1 LKCFYFNFNI
11 TPEEERNKKQETRTH
26 KMTTTIARNPQYE
39 LPSESGGIPRME
51 DAEPAENIHQEE
63 ESPVSDVCHTPR
75 PGGSSLLQYHE
86 EQQRRINEMNEWR
99 ASFTN
104 AANMSA
110 KKAKLRRSANSR
122 TVYLPYSHPNLKM
135 CMDILKFRVTGVST
149 EAIVAA
155 DSVAQKKLGL
165 RVPEL
170 IDEHEFNILKHALIH
185 QKIRIDVSDT
195 ATITKK
201 EMCAMILTEEMKM
214 QEADKLIQIFE
225 KKTKESPAETGTTE
239 EPAEPAAVYDVSD
252 AEYQEA
258 KKIYSDSEYWHA
270 ALTKEKTRCWGP
282 EKNRLWLPVPV
293 VEEKEEPKKT
303 ISQQVRISNSSKH
316 VFTKIISPET
326 LRRPFI
332 EMDTLAKTFTSDMI
346 DFLLSPK
353 RVLDRKHVADQI
365 VEFVAVRRRLLR
377 KEK

>member
-1 LKCFYFNFNI
+1 
-11 TPEEERNKKQETRTH
+11 
-26 KMTTTIARNPQYE
+26 MTTTFARNDAQYE

-51 DAEPAENIHQEE
+51 DAEPGENIHQEE

-86 EQQRRINEMNEWR
+86 EQQRLINEMKEWR

-104 AANMSA
+104 AANISA
-110 KKAKLRRSANSR
+110 QKAKLRRSANSR

-155 DSVAQKKLGL
+155 DSVAQKKLGD

-170 IDEHEFNILKHALIH
+170 IDEHEFNLLKHALIH

-225 KKTKESPAETGTTE
+225 KTNAAAPAGTGTTE
-239 EPAEPAAVYDVSD
+239 EAAAPAAEPAAPAECDVSD

-258 KKIYSDSEYWHA
+258 KKIYSDSKYWHA

-282 EKNRLWLPVPV
+282 EKNRFWLPV
-293 VEEKEEPKKT
+293 VEETEQPKKT
-303 ISQQVRISNSSKH
+303 ISQQVRISNSSKQ
-316 VFTKIISPET
+316 VFTNIISPET

-365 VEFVAVRRRLLR
+365 VELVAVRRLLR

>member
-1 LKCFYFNFNI
+1 
-11 TPEEERNKKQETRTH
+11 
-26 KMTTTIARNPQYE
+26 MTTTIARNAQFE

-75 PGGSSLLQYHE
+75 PGGSSILQYHE
-86 EQQRRINEMNEWR
+86 EQQRRINEMKEWS
-99 ASFTN
+99 ASFTS
-104 AANMSA
+104 AANISA

-122 TVYLPYSHPNLKM
+122 TFYIPCSHPNLKM
-135 CMDILKFRVTGVST
+135 CMDILKFRVAGVST

-155 DSVAQKKLGL
+155 DSVAQKKLGV

-170 IDEHEFNILKHALIH
+170 IDEHEFNLLKYALSH

-201 EMCAMILTEEMKM
+201 EMCAMILTEEMKI
-214 QEADKLIQIFE
+214 QEAEKLIQIFE
-225 KKTKESPAETGTTE
+225 KTNAAAPAGTGTTE
-239 EPAEPAAVYDVSD
+239 EAAPAEPAAPVVCDVSD

-258 KKIYSDSEYWHA
+258 KKIYSDSKYWHA
-270 ALTKEKTRCWGP
+270 ALTKEKTRCWP
-282 EKNRLWLPVPV
+282 EKNRYWLSV
-293 VEEKEEPKKT
+293 VEEPEEPKKT

-316 VFTKIISPET
+316 VFANIISPET

-332 EMDTLAKTFTSDMI
+332 EMDTLAKTVTSDMI
-346 DFLLSPK
+346 DFFLSPK

-365 VEFVAVRRRLLR
+365 VEFVAVRRLLR